1 LESVIP
7 KDTIVHL
14 LAKTG
19 RLYGGYTKEMIPEV
33 HPKMH
38 SIFKKAGEIV
48 SVPVAGFDLII
59 EDPKADP
66 DTQNWGIIE
75 CNSLP
80 FIALHYFALEG
91 EPVNVATF
99 IWDLWK

>member
-1 LESVIP
+1 ML
-7 KDTIVHL
+7 
-14 LAKTG
+14 
-19 RLYGGYTKEMIPEV
+19 PEV

-59 EDPKADP
+59 EDPSSDP

-80 FIALHYFALEG
+80 FIDLHYFALEG